1 MTKNEPKHE
10 LKDLEV
16 IQVNLSKEEIPE
28 HGGIDLIQEN
38 LAKDLKI
45 TSISIGESQL
55 RDLYWG
61 ESGTP
66 EDWHSPQEIAD
77 VFGCTV
83 QAIEDQLAE
92 HEIKRKTDLDI
103 LYQAIW
109 NLLIDWG
116 LEPEFKT
123 RVNMRPAHFSLER
136 EEDSLAFWVR
146 ETMSGDPKV
155 LLTGEWTLVELPGL
169 DPQEDVLRFVSE
181 FLEEFEFKKQEKEDG
196 SQDIQW

>member
-1 MTKNEPKHE
+1 MTK
-10 LKDLEV
+10 KDV
-16 IQVNLSKEEIPE
+16 
-28 HGGIDLIQEN
+28 DLIQAN
-38 LAKDLKI
+38 LTKDMKI

-66 EDWHSPQEIAD
+66 EDWHNPQEIAD

-83 QAIEDQLAE
+83 QAIEDQLSE

-109 NLLIDWG
+109 NLLIEWG

-123 RVNMRPAHFSLER
+123 RVNMRPAHFALER

-146 ETMSGDPKV
+146 GTMRGDPQV

-169 DPQEDVLRFVSE
+169 APPEDVLRFVSE
-181 FLEEFEFKKQEKEDG
+181 FLEEFEFKKQEKEDK
-196 SQDIQW
+196 SQDTQW